1 MVRDNS
7 SSKMTISQEELDSL
21 NDKTIVD
28 SVMLSDSEHYKILYE
43 QYQDSMRLFM
53 DELGNYAKAE
63 NFNHLEF
70 DGFYYFI
77 NMQTLINDLS
87 DAILQNHTENV
98 RDSAT
103 KLAAYIMAGCSKNIL
118 G

>member
-1 MVRDNS
+1 MA
-7 SSKMTISQEELDSL
+7 
-21 NDKTIVD
+21 
-28 SVMLSDSEHYKILYE
+28 
-43 QYQDSMRLFM
+43 LFM
-53 DELGNYAKAE
+53 DRLSEYFQEA
-63 NFNHLEF
+63 NFDIEGF
-70 DGFYYFI
+70 DGYHYFI
-77 NMQTLINDLS
+77 NMQTHINDLS